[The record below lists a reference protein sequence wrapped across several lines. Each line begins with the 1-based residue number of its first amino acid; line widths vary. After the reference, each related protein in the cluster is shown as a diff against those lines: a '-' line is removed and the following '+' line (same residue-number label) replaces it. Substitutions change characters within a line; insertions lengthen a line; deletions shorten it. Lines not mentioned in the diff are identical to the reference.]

1 MEVAMTNDFERE
13 VIDRLARIETKIEKM
28 DVLEKRVAR
37 LEASDNKRKG
47 MMIVCSGIC
56 ALVGAL
62 LGILGGKLI

>member
-1 MEVAMTNDFERE
+1 MVADFERE

-28 DVLEKRVAR
+28 DVLEKRVTK

-47 MMIVCSGIC
+47 MLVISSGLC

>member
-1 MEVAMTNDFERE
+1 MVEDFERE

-28 DVLEKRVAR
+28 DVLERRVTK

-47 MMIVCSGIC
+47 MLAICSGIC
-56 ALVGAL
+56 ALVGAF

>member
-1 MEVAMTNDFERE
+1 MDGEFERE

-28 DVLEKRVAR
+28 DALEKRVTR

-47 MMIVCSGIC
+47 MMAVCSGLC

>member
-1 MEVAMTNDFERE
+1 MVEDFERE

-28 DVLEKRVAR
+28 DVLERRVTK

-47 MMIVCSGIC
+47 MLAVCSGIC
-56 ALVGAL
+56 ALVGAF